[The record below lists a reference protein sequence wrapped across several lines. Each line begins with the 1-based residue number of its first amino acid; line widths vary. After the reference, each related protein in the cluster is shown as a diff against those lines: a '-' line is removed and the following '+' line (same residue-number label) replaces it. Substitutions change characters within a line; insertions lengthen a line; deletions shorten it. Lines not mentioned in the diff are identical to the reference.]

1 MHLVPYLRAPH
12 HRRATVFTRASRR
25 LPSAAPAS
33 PTRTVVEAEADL
45 RAVVAVVQALSRAS
59 TPEAAVGA
67 ALEAVRTHFGWAYG
81 SYWQVHG
88 TGSQA
93 ALHFAQETGDA
104 GEEFRRVTLAAS
116 FRPGVGLSGRA
127 WASRELVF
135 VPDIGEVAD
144 CVRAP
149 AAQRAGV
156 RSGICFPIL
165 EGGEVVATMDFFTTS
180 TLTPCEGRLGALR
193 SVGVLVSQALERS
206 REQHRQRRAAQDVEA
221 VNTVLRELAG
231 AEDAGAAVRAALS
244 TVRAEFEWDY
254 GSFWA
259 LDAAASPAPV
269 LRFDSEVGSVN
280 DEFRRVTASAS
291 FARGVGVAGRA
302 WASRDVVFVE
312 DLAQVTDCVRAP
324 AAQRAGV
331 RSGVCLPVV
340 VGEEVV
346 GTMDFFATRTLSL
359 STSRRSAL
367 ANTAFLLGQA
377 LARISA
383 QERLTAAG
391 TELMTSIAEV
401 ERNVQA
407 ASAVAER
414 GHQLTEQANTEV
426 AGLGASSE
434 EISKVVSTI
443 SAIAAQTNLL
453 ALNAA
458 IEAAR
463 AGEAGK
469 GFAVVASE
477 VKELAGGTAR
487 ATTEVDERVRA
498 IQTQVASVIERLTSI
513 TGVVDEINTTQGV
526 IAGVLTQQA
535 ATTRAV
541 LS

>member
-1 MHLVPYLRAPH
+1 MV
-12 HRRATVFTRASRR
+12 
-25 LPSAAPAS
+25 
-33 PTRTVVEAEADL
+33 
-45 RAVVAVVQALSRAS
+45 AVVAALSSAS
-59 TPEAAVGA
+59 DPETAINA
-67 ALEAVRTHFGWAYG
+67 ALDAVRTEFGWAYG
-81 SYWQVHG
+81 SYWRIQ
-88 TGSQA
+88 GSGPSA

-116 FRPGVGLSGRA
+116 FRQGVGLSGRA
-127 WASRELVF
+127 WASRDLVF
-135 VPDIGEVAD
+135 VPDIGQVAD

-156 RSGICFPIL
+156 KSGICFPIF
-165 EGGEVVATMDFFTTS
+165 EDGQVVATMDFFTTS
-180 TLTPCEGRLGALR
+180 TLTPCAGRLGALR
-193 SVGVLVSQALERS
+193 SVGVLVSQALERT

-231 AEDAGAAVRAALS
+231 AQDADAAVRAALA
-244 TVRAEFEWDY
+244 VIREEFDWNY

-259 LDAAASPAPV
+259 LNPSNPKLSGGAGTPV
-269 LRFDSEVGSVN
+269 LRFDQEVGSAGE
-280 DEFRRVTASAS
+280 EFRRVTASAT

-302 WASRDVVFVE
+302 WASRDLVFVE
-312 DLAQVTDCVRAP
+312 DLSQVTDCVRAP

-331 RSGVCLPVV
+331 KSGVCFPIL

-346 GTMDFFATRTLSL
+346 GTMDFFATRTLTM

-367 ANTAFLLGQA
+367 KNTAFLLGQA
-377 LARISA
+377 LTRISA
-383 QERLTAAG
+383 QQRLSAAG
-391 TELMTSIAEV
+391 SELVTSIAEV

-414 GHQLTEQANTEV
+414 GHALTEQANTEV

-469 GFAVVASE
+469 GFAVVANE

-487 ATTEVDERVRA
+487 ATTEVDERVRD
-498 IQTQVASVIERLTSI
+498 IQAQVAAVVERLASI
-513 TGVVDEINTTQGV
+513 TGVVDDINTTQTI
-526 IAGVLTQQA
+526 IAGVLAQQA
-535 ATTRAV
+535 ATTRSV
-541 LS
+541 LT